1 MQATK
6 VVLPAAGLGTRFLPV
21 TKALPKELL
30 PLIDMPLIQYGVE
43 EAVQSGLT
51 EVYVI
56 TGRGKGAI
64 EDYFDA
70 NVELEGVLSA
80 RHTLG
85 LLETV
90 RRISASINV
99 AYIRQREPKGLGDA
113 VLCAKTHVR
122 GETFG
127 VILSDDVISA
137 EVPCMAQLLRVYESV
152 NAPVVALM
160 RVPASDLGSYG
171 IIQGTLVHGLSV
183 PQPVYRLARLVE
195 KPAPENAP
203 SDLAV
208 IGRYV
213 LTPDVLG
220 FLEKVKPGAGGE
232 IQLTDALDSMA
243 RLQPVYGVCFDGKRY
258 DAGSKLGFI
267 KATIEFGL
275 RRADLGEDLRNY
287 LIDLVG
293 GAAAFS
299 TPVAGEE
306 PRSVSRGTP

>member
-1 MQATK
+1 MRATK
-6 VVLPAAGLGTRFLPV
+6 VVFPAAGLGTRFLPA

-30 PLIDMPLIQYGVE
+30 PLVDTPLIQYGVE

-51 EVYVI
+51 DVYIV

-70 NVELEGVLSA
+70 SVELEGVLASRNA
-80 RHTLG
+80 LG

-90 RRISASINV
+90 RRVSETINV
-99 AYIRQREPKGLGDA
+99 AYIRQREAKGLGHA
-113 VLCAKTHVR
+113 VLCAKPHLA

-137 EVPCMAQLLRVYESV
+137 EVPCMAQLLAVSESM

-171 IIQGTLVHGLSV
+171 IIEGSLVAGGKGK
-183 PQPVYRLARLVE
+183 QEVYRLNRLVE
-195 KPAPENAP
+195 KPHPAEAP

-213 LTPDVLG
+213 LTPNIWP
-220 FLEKVKPGAGGE
+220 FLEAVKPGAGGE
-232 IQLTDALDSMA
+232 IQLTDALNA
-243 RLQPVYGVCFDGKRY
+243 LAKEQPIYGLCFEGNRY
-258 DAGSKLGFI
+258 DAGNKLGFI
-267 KATIEFGL
+267 KATLELGL
-275 RRADLGEDLRNY
+275 RRADLRDELKEY
-287 LIDLVG
+287 LAGLV
-293 GAAAFS
+293 A
-299 TPVAGEE
+299 
-306 PRSVSRGTP
+306 RDCDR